1 VTINGPYT
9 GKPTLPISFTSTVSE
24 LYDSTFTYMWSFGD
38 GSTSNVADPTHT
50 YAVIGTYNVSLTVT
64 GQYAE
69 STTVTSTASI
79 IAQGTGPTLKGTVK
93 SGSAAVVGAHVYLLA
108 ANTTGYGQML
118 GVGVGARVK
127 LPVSSLGVKRKEALD
142 NGDSHNL

>member
-79 IAQGTGPTLKGTVK
+79 IAQGTGPTLKGK
-93 SGSAAVVGAHVYLLA
+93 SRVVRLRSW
-108 ANTTGYGQML
+108 
-118 GVGVGARVK
+118 ARMCTCWPPIRQAMGKCWGLEWGRV
-127 LPVSSLGVKRKEALD
+127 
-142 NGDSHNL
+142 